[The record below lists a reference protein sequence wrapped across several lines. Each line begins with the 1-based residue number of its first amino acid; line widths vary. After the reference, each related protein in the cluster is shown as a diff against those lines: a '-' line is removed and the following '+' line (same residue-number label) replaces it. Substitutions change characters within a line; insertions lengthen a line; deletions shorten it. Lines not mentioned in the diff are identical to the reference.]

1 MKIRSAGAELFP
13 TDGETDIRKLTVAIR
28 NFAKAPKMT
37 FTQLCQQQQQQQQ
50 QQQPWSYGKTAQ
62 SKLAK
67 DKRFFRRSSQEMPL
81 IFAAS
86 KF

>member
-37 FTQLCQQQQQQQQ
+37 FTQLCQQQQQQQP
-50 QQQPWSYGKTAQ
+50 PWSYGKTAQ